1 VGLIWAKAIFTLP
14 VYQPYLPLGAKA
26 SMGELNTKWIPGEG
40 RLRVVLGVR
49 AQQDQSPQGRLKITQ
64 DGILGCA
71 YL

>member
-1 VGLIWAKAIFTLP
+1 
-14 VYQPYLPLGAKA
+14 
-26 SMGELNTKWIPGEG
+26 MGELNTKWIPGEG